1 MEKDYNIKFKRN
13 TNKINRFMEDKA
25 INYQDLTLELIEEFI
40 LKEFKSSNRA
50 AIYNNIKILNQIL
63 KDNNVNIQIESSDYV
78 NELTQSDTMDYFT
91 LDEIKSICNSFINA
105 SDSFII
111 YALYNNLRGKEFKD
125 ILNIKTSDVADDN
138 SYIMINNSK
147 FICDDYMQKLLEVLR
162 KEDIYI
168 KNMEIVGTNVPD
180 YYAYNMDSEYLL
192 KTIKSK
198 RNNNGLSPMK
208 RITLQTRLIRLS
220 DMFYSNTGI
229 KINLSATNLAT
240 SKILYEMF
248 VKETTE
254 GVVWDMPTIEL
265 WFKEMNYKGN
275 SAEIFRK
282 YKLKYHQ
289 ED

>member
-1 MEKDYNIKFKRN
+1 M
-13 TNKINRFMEDKA
+13 
-25 INYQDLTLELIEEFI
+25 
-40 LKEFKSSNRA
+40 
-50 AIYNNIKILNQIL
+50 
-63 KDNNVNIQIESSDYV
+63 
-78 NELTQSDTMDYFT
+78 
-91 LDEIKSICNSFINA
+91 
-105 SDSFII
+105 
-111 YALYNNLRGKEFKD
+111 
-125 ILNIKTSDVADDN
+125 
-138 SYIMINNSK
+138 
-147 FICDDYMQKLLEVLR
+147 
-162 KEDIYI
+162 YI
-168 KNMEIVGTNVPD
+168 KNRERVGTKVPD
-180 YYAYNMDSEYLL
+180 QYAYNMDSEYLL

-220 DMFYSNTGI
+220 DMFYNNTGI

-282 YKLKYHQ
+282 YKLKYHN

>member
-1 MEKDYNIKFKRN
+1 MTDYEIKLMRNI
-13 TNKINRFMEDKA
+13 NKLNNFMEDKS
-25 INYQDLTLELIEEFI
+25 IEYQDLTLELIEEFV

-50 AIYNNIKILNQIL
+50 AIYNNIKILNAIL
-63 KDNNVNIQIESSDYV
+63 KENNVNIQLESSNYV

-91 LDEIKSICNSFINA
+91 LDEVKSICNSFINA

-254 GVVWDMPTIEL
+254 GIVWDMPTIEL

>member
-1 MEKDYNIKFKRN
+1 MTDYEIKLMRNI
-13 TNKINRFMEDKA
+13 NKLNNFMEDKS
-25 INYQDLTLELIEEFI
+25 IEYQDLTLELIEEFV
-40 LKEFKSSNRA
+40 LKEFKSNNRA
-50 AIYNNIKILNQIL
+50 SVYNNIKILNAIL
-63 KDNNVNIQIESSDYV
+63 KENNVNIQLESSDYV
-78 NELTQSDTMDYFT
+78 NELVKSNSINYYT
-91 LDEIKSICNSFINA
+91 LNEVKSICNSFINA

-220 DMFYSNTGI
+220 DMFYNNTGI

-282 YKLKYHQ
+282 YKLKYHN

>member
-1 MEKDYNIKFKRN
+1 MKDYNIKFKRN
-13 TNKINRFMEDKA
+13 TNKINRFMEDKG

-40 LKEFKSSNRA
+40 LQEFKSSNRA

-91 LDEIKSICNSFINA
+91 LDEVKSICNSFINA

-220 DMFYSNTGI
+220 DMFYNNTGI

-254 GVVWDMPTIEL
+254 GVVWDMPTIES

-282 YKLKYHQ
+282 YKLKYHN

>member
-1 MEKDYNIKFKRN
+1 MSTFA
-13 TNKINRFMEDKA
+13 TNALRYRGIGSGIVRV
-25 INYQDLTLELIEEFI
+25 LTEYPDIF
-40 LKEFKSSNRA
+40 
-50 AIYNNIKILNQIL
+50 
-63 KDNNVNIQIESSDYV
+63 
-78 NELTQSDTMDYFT
+78 FT
-91 LDEIKSICNSFINA
+91 NDV
-105 SDSFII
+105 
-111 YALYNNLRGKEFKD
+111 RGKEFKD

-220 DMFYSNTGI
+220 DMFYNNTGI

-282 YKLKYHQ
+282 YKLKYHN

>member
-1 MEKDYNIKFKRN
+1 MTDYEIKLMRNI
-13 TNKINRFMEDKA
+13 NKLNNFMEDKS
-25 INYQDLTLELIEEFI
+25 IEYQDLTLELIEEFI
-40 LKEFKSSNRA
+40 LKEFKSNNRA
-50 AIYNNIKILNQIL
+50 SVYNNIKILNAIL
-63 KDNNVNIQIESSDYV
+63 KENNVNIQLESSDYV
-78 NELTQSDTMDYFT
+78 NELVKSNSINYYT

-220 DMFYSNTGI
+220 DMFYNNTGI

-282 YKLKYHQ
+282 YKLKYHN

>member
-13 TNKINRFMEDKA
+13 TNKINRFMEDKG

-40 LKEFKSSNRA
+40 LQEFKSSNRA

-63 KDNNVNIQIESSDYV
+63 KDNNVNIKIESSDYV
-78 NELTQSDTMDYFT
+78 NELVKSNSINYYT
-91 LDEIKSICNSFINA
+91 LNEIQLICNSFINA

-138 SYIMINNSK
+138 SYIMINGSK

-208 RITLQTRLIRLS
+208 KITIQTRLIRLS
-220 DMFYSNTGI
+220 DMFYNNTGI

-254 GVVWDMPTIEL
+254 GVVWDMPTIES

-282 YKLKYHQ
+282 YKLKYHN

>member
-1 MEKDYNIKFKRN
+1 MEKDYEIKFKRN
-13 TNKINRFMEDKA
+13 TNKINRFMEDKG

-40 LKEFKSSNRA
+40 LQEFKSSNRA

-63 KDNNVNIQIESSDYV
+63 KDNNVNIQIESSNYV

-91 LDEIKSICNSFINA
+91 LDEIKFICNSFINA

-147 FICDDYMQKLLEVLR
+147 FICDDYMQKLLEFLR

-220 DMFYSNTGI
+220 DMFYNNTGI

>member
-1 MEKDYNIKFKRN
+1 MTDYEIKLMRNI
-13 TNKINRFMEDKA
+13 NKLNNFMEDKS
-25 INYQDLTLELIEEFI
+25 IEYQDLTLELIEEFVLQEFKSNNRASVYNNINILNAI
-40 LKEFKSSNRA
+40 LKE
-50 AIYNNIKILNQIL
+50 
-63 KDNNVNIQIESSDYV
+63 NNVNIQLESSDYV
-78 NELTQSDTMDYFT
+78 NELVKSNSINYFT

-138 SYIMINNSK
+138 SYIMINNFK

-220 DMFYSNTGI
+220 DMFYNNTGI

-254 GVVWDMPTIEL
+254 GVVWDMPTIES

-282 YKLKYHQ
+282 YKLKYHN

>member
-1 MEKDYNIKFKRN
+1 MTDYEIKLMRNI
-13 TNKINRFMEDKA
+13 NKLNNFMEDKS
-25 INYQDLTLELIEEFI
+25 IEYQDLTLELIEEFI
-40 LKEFKSSNRA
+40 LQEFKSSNRA
-50 AIYNNIKILNQIL
+50 AIYNNINILNAIL
-63 KDNNVNIQIESSDYV
+63 KENNVNIKIESSDYV
-78 NELTQSDTMDYFT
+78 NELVKSNSINYFT
-91 LDEIKSICNSFINA
+91 LDEVKSICNSFINA

-138 SYIMINNSK
+138 SYIMINGSK

-208 RITLQTRLIRLS
+208 KITIQTRLIRLS

-254 GVVWDMPTIEL
+254 SVVWDMPTIEL

-282 YKLKYHQ
+282 YKLKYHN

>member
-1 MEKDYNIKFKRN
+1 MTDYEIKLMRNI
-13 TNKINRFMEDKA
+13 NKLNNFMEDKS
-25 INYQDLTLELIEEFI
+25 IEYQDLTLELIEEFV
-40 LKEFKSSNRA
+40 LKEFKSNNRA
-50 AIYNNIKILNQIL
+50 SVYNNIKILNAIL
-63 KDNNVNIQIESSDYV
+63 KENNVNIQLESSDYV
-78 NELTQSDTMDYFT
+78 NELVKSNSINYYT

-138 SYIMINNSK
+138 SYIMINDSK

-282 YKLKYHQ
+282 YKLKYHN
-289 ED
+289 EE

>member
-1 MEKDYNIKFKRN
+1 MTDYEIKLMRNI
-13 TNKINRFMEDKA
+13 NKLNNFMEDKS
-25 INYQDLTLELIEEFI
+25 IEYQDLTLELIEEFV
-40 LKEFKSSNRA
+40 LQEFKSSNRA

-63 KDNNVNIQIESSDYV
+63 KDNNVNIQLESSDYV

-91 LDEIKSICNSFINA
+91 LNEIKHICNSFINA

-220 DMFYSNTGI
+220 DMFYNNTGI

>member
-1 MEKDYNIKFKRN
+1 MKKDYEIKFKRN
-13 TNKINRFMEDKA
+13 TNKINRFMEDKG

-40 LKEFKSSNRA
+40 LQEFKSSNRA

-63 KDNNVNIQIESSDYV
+63 KDNNVNIQLESSDYV

-91 LDEIKSICNSFINA
+91 LDEVKSICNSFINA

-138 SYIMINNSK
+138 SYIMINGSK

-220 DMFYSNTGI
+220 DMFYASTGI

-282 YKLKYHQ
+282 YKLKYHN

>member
-1 MEKDYNIKFKRN
+1 MTDYEIKLMRNI
-13 TNKINRFMEDKA
+13 NKLNNFMEDKS
-25 INYQDLTLELIEEFI
+25 IEYQDLTLELIEEFI
-40 LKEFKSSNRA
+40 LKEFKSNNRA
-50 AIYNNIKILNQIL
+50 SVYNNIKILNAIL
-63 KDNNVNIQIESSDYV
+63 KENNVNIQLESSDYV
-78 NELTQSDTMDYFT
+78 NELVKSNSINYYT

-220 DMFYSNTGI
+220 DMFYNNTGI

-254 GVVWDMPTIEL
+254 GVVWDMPTIES

-282 YKLKYHQ
+282 YKLKYHN

>member
-25 INYQDLTLELIEEFI
+25 INYQDLTLELIEEFV
-40 LKEFKSSNRA
+40 LKEFKSNNRA
-50 AIYNNIKILNQIL
+50 SVYNNIKILNAIL
-63 KDNNVNIQIESSDYV
+63 KENNVNIQLESSDYV
-78 NELTQSDTMDYFT
+78 NELVKSNSINYYT
-91 LDEIKSICNSFINA
+91 LDEIKFICNSFINA

-220 DMFYSNTGI
+220 DMFYNNTGI

-282 YKLKYHQ
+282 YKLKYHN
-289 ED
+289 EE

>member
-1 MEKDYNIKFKRN
+1 MTDYEIKLMRNI
-13 TNKINRFMEDKA
+13 NKLNNFMEDKS
-25 INYQDLTLELIEEFI
+25 IEYQDLTLELIEEFI
-40 LKEFKSSNRA
+40 LQEFKSNNRA
-50 AIYNNIKILNQIL
+50 SVYNNINILNAIL
-63 KDNNVNIQIESSDYV
+63 KENNVNIQLKSSDYV
-78 NELTQSDTMDYFT
+78 NELVKSNSINYFT
-91 LDEIKSICNSFINA
+91 LDEIKHICNSFINA

-125 ILNIKTSDVADDN
+125 ILNIKTSDVANDN
-138 SYIMINNSK
+138 SYIMINGSK

-208 RITLQTRLIRLS
+208 KITLQTRLIRLS
-220 DMFYSNTGI
+220 DMFYTSTGI

-254 GVVWDMPTIEL
+254 GVVWDMPTIES
-265 WFKEMNYKGN
+265 WIKEMNYKGN

>member
-1 MEKDYNIKFKRN
+1 MTDYEIKLMRNI
-13 TNKINRFMEDKA
+13 NKLNNFMEDKS
-25 INYQDLTLELIEEFI
+25 IEYQDLTLELIEEFI
-40 LKEFKSSNRA
+40 LQEFKSSNRA

-63 KDNNVNIQIESSDYV
+63 KDNNVNIKIESSDYV
-78 NELTQSDTMDYFT
+78 NELVKSNSINYYT

-220 DMFYSNTGI
+220 DMFYNNTGI

-254 GVVWDMPTIEL
+254 GVVWDMPTIES

-282 YKLKYHQ
+282 YKLKYHN

>member
-1 MEKDYNIKFKRN
+1 MEKDYEIKFKRN
-13 TNKINRFMEDKA
+13 TNKINRFMEDKG

-40 LKEFKSSNRA
+40 LQEFKSSNRA

-63 KDNNVNIQIESSDYV
+63 KDNNVNIQIESSNYV

-91 LDEIKSICNSFINA
+91 LDEIKFICNSFINA

-220 DMFYSNTGI
+220 DMFYNNTGI

-254 GVVWDMPTIEL
+254 GVVWDMPTIES

>member
-1 MEKDYNIKFKRN
+1 MEKDYEIKFKRN
-13 TNKINRFMEDKA
+13 TNKINRFMEDKG

-40 LKEFKSSNRA
+40 LQEFKSSNRA

-63 KDNNVNIQIESSDYV
+63 KDNNVNIQLESSNYV

-220 DMFYSNTGI
+220 DMFYVNTGI

-282 YKLKYHQ
+282 YKLKYHN

>member
-40 LKEFKSSNRA
+40 LQEFKSSNRA

-91 LDEIKSICNSFINA
+91 LNKIKHICNSFINA

-125 ILNIKTSDVADDN
+125 ILNIKTSDVSDDN

-220 DMFYSNTGI
+220 DMFYNNTGI

-282 YKLKYHQ
+282 YKLKYHN

>member
-1 MEKDYNIKFKRN
+1 MEKDYEIKFKRN

-40 LKEFKSSNRA
+40 LQEFKSNNRA
-50 AIYNNIKILNQIL
+50 SVYNNINILNAIL
-63 KDNNVNIQIESSDYV
+63 KENNVNIKIESSDYV
-78 NELTQSDTMDYFT
+78 NELTQSDTINYFT

-220 DMFYSNTGI
+220 DMFYNNTGI

-254 GVVWDMPTIEL
+254 GVVWDMPTIES

-282 YKLKYHQ
+282 YKLKYHN

>member
-63 KDNNVNIQIESSDYV
+63 KDNNVNIQLESSDYV

-91 LDEIKSICNSFINA
+91 LNEIKHICNSFINA

-254 GVVWDMPTIEL
+254 GVVWDMPTIES

-282 YKLKYHQ
+282 YKLKYHN

>member
-1 MEKDYNIKFKRN
+1 MTDYEIKLMRNI
-13 TNKINRFMEDKA
+13 NKLNNFMEDKS
-25 INYQDLTLELIEEFI
+25 IEYQDLTLELIEEFI
-40 LKEFKSSNRA
+40 LKEFKSNNRA
-50 AIYNNIKILNQIL
+50 SVYNNIKILNAIL
-63 KDNNVNIQIESSDYV
+63 KENNVNIQLESSDYV
-78 NELTQSDTMDYFT
+78 NELVKSNSINYYT

-254 GVVWDMPTIEL
+254 GVVWDMPTIES

-282 YKLKYHQ
+282 YKLKYHN

>member
-40 LKEFKSSNRA
+40 LQEFKSSNRA

-63 KDNNVNIQIESSDYV
+63 KDNTVNIQLESSDYV

-91 LDEIKSICNSFINA
+91 LNEIKHICNSFINA

-138 SYIMINNSK
+138 SYIMINGSK

-254 GVVWDMPTIEL
+254 GVVWDMPTIES

>member
-1 MEKDYNIKFKRN
+1 MEKDFDIKFKRN

-63 KDNNVNIQIESSDYV
+63 KDNNVNIQIESSNYV

-208 RITLQTRLIRLS
+208 KITIQTRLIRLS
-220 DMFYSNTGI
+220 DMFYNNTGI

-282 YKLKYHQ
+282 YKLKYHN

>member
-1 MEKDYNIKFKRN
+1 MTDYEIKLMRNI
-13 TNKINRFMEDKA
+13 NKLNNFMEDKS
-25 INYQDLTLELIEEFI
+25 IEYQDLTLELIEEFV

-50 AIYNNIKILNQIL
+50 AIYNNIKILNAIL
-63 KDNNVNIQIESSDYV
+63 KENNVNIQIESSDYV
-78 NELTQSDTMDYFT
+78 NELVKSNSINYYT
-91 LDEIKSICNSFINA
+91 LDEVKSICNSFINA

-125 ILNIKTSDVADDN
+125 ILNIKTSDVSDDN

-220 DMFYSNTGI
+220 DMFYNNTGI

-254 GVVWDMPTIEL
+254 GVVWDMPTIES

-282 YKLKYHQ
+282 YKLKYHN

>member
-1 MEKDYNIKFKRN
+1 MTDYEIKLMRNI
-13 TNKINRFMEDKA
+13 NKLNNFMEDKS
-25 INYQDLTLELIEEFI
+25 IEYQDLTLELIEEFI

-63 KDNNVNIQIESSDYV
+63 KDNNVNIQLESSDYV

-220 DMFYSNTGI
+220 DMFYNNTGI

-254 GVVWDMPTIEL
+254 GVVWDMPTIES

-282 YKLKYHQ
+282 YKLKYHN

>member
-40 LKEFKSSNRA
+40 LQEFKSSNRA

-63 KDNNVNIQIESSDYV
+63 KDNNVNIQIESSNYV

-91 LDEIKSICNSFINA
+91 LDEVKFICNSFINA

-220 DMFYSNTGI
+220 DMFYNNTGI

-254 GVVWDMPTIEL
+254 GVVWDMPTIES

-282 YKLKYHQ
+282 YKLKYHN

>member
-13 TNKINRFMEDKA
+13 TNKINRFMEDKG

-40 LKEFKSSNRA
+40 LQEFKSSNRA

-63 KDNNVNIQIESSDYV
+63 KDNNVNIQIESSNYV

-91 LDEIKSICNSFINA
+91 LDEVKFICNSFINA

-220 DMFYSNTGI
+220 DMFYNNTGI

-282 YKLKYHQ
+282 YKLKYHN

>member
-40 LKEFKSSNRA
+40 LQEFRSSNRA

-91 LDEIKSICNSFINA
+91 LDEIQSICNSFINA

-220 DMFYSNTGI
+220 DMFYNNTGI

-282 YKLKYHQ
+282 YKLKYHN

>member
-1 MEKDYNIKFKRN
+1 MTDYEIKLMRNI
-13 TNKINRFMEDKA
+13 NKLNNFMEDKS
-25 INYQDLTLELIEEFI
+25 IEYQDLTLELIEEFV
-40 LKEFKSSNRA
+40 LQEFKSSNRA

-63 KDNNVNIQIESSDYV
+63 KDNNVNIQIESSNYV

-91 LDEIKSICNSFINA
+91 LDEIKFICNSFINA

-138 SYIMINNSK
+138 SYIMINGSK

-220 DMFYSNTGI
+220 DMFYNNTGI

-254 GVVWDMPTIEL
+254 GVVWDMPTIES

-282 YKLKYHQ
+282 YKLKYHN

>member
-1 MEKDYNIKFKRN
+1 MTDYEIKLMRNI
-13 TNKINRFMEDKA
+13 NKLNNFMEDKS
-25 INYQDLTLELIEEFI
+25 IEYQDLTLELIEEFV
-40 LKEFKSSNRA
+40 LQEFKSSNRA

-63 KDNNVNIQIESSDYV
+63 KDNNVNIQIESSNYV

-91 LDEIKSICNSFINA
+91 LDEVKFICNSFINA

-138 SYIMINNSK
+138 SYIMINGSK

-220 DMFYSNTGI
+220 DMFYNNTGI

-254 GVVWDMPTIEL
+254 GVVWDMPTIES

-282 YKLKYHQ
+282 YKFF
-289 ED
+289 

>member
-1 MEKDYNIKFKRN
+1 MTDYEIKLMRNI
-13 TNKINRFMEDKA
+13 NKLNNFMEDKS
-25 INYQDLTLELIEEFI
+25 IEYQDLTLELIEEFV
-40 LKEFKSSNRA
+40 LKEFKSNNRA
-50 AIYNNIKILNQIL
+50 SVYNNIKILNAIL
-63 KDNNVNIQIESSDYV
+63 KENNVNIQLESSDYV
-78 NELTQSDTMDYFT
+78 NELVKSNSINYYT

-220 DMFYSNTGI
+220 DMFYNNTGI

-282 YKLKYHQ
+282 YKLKYHN